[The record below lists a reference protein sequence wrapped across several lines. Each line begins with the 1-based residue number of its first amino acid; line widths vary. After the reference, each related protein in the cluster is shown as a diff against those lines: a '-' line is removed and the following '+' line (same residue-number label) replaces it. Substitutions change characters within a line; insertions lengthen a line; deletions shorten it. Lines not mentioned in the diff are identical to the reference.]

1 MPIVTHYVGQCFFV
15 IVRDLEVTCPV
26 VSTVV
31 PHIGQHFVLVG
42 DSEVTCLSVSLVV
55 SHFIRRFDSVGDLEP
70 LEPFDPS
77 WRTTVDSVSTPL
89 STLRSRPRSETNP
102 ILRGGKGRSFGR
114 SHRVHSHLDASHS
127 TLDVAYILRCLMLPC
142 DSGGLTCNGSHL

>member
-1 MPIVTHYVGQCFFV
+1 MFLF

-102 ILRGGKGRSFGR
+102 ILRGGEGTLIWTLPSRALISGRIALNLGR
-114 SHRVHSHLDASHS
+114 RIYLAMSDATLRLRGPHLQWQ
-127 TLDVAYILRCLMLPC
+127 L
-142 DSGGLTCNGSHL
+142 HL